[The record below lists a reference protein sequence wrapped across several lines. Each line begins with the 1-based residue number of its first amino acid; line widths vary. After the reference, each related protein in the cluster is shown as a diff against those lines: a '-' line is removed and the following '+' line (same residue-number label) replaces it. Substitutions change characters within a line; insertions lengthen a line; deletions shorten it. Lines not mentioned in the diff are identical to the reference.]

1 MTWLGKILVF
11 VVLILALA
19 WMWLTATDYATRVN
33 WKAQRDMYKKSFDEA
48 VAARESDYR
57 RHQAELESSLR
68 KLDSAE
74 KELIARKSELDT
86 LAKANR
92 DNKAELDR
100 LITAAATA
108 DAQVVKLQTSL
119 QASLKELDTVR
130 DRNNKLEV
138 DRQELTITREQARRD
153 ELAARNEAKL
163 QRTIAEDRARDND
176 DLRAQNAQLRATGGD
191 NPQRIVQR
199 SVERGPPPV
208 PENLRGT
215 VTAYDRARADDL
227 VEISLGL
234 DAGLGFG
241 SELDIY
247 RLEGGGK
254 HLGTVVVIN
263 VYAKKAV
270 ARFKPASGLP
280 IRRLRPDELPK
291 VGDIVSPLSGN
302 GGTSARQ

>member
-11 VVLILALA
+11 VVMVLALA

-33 WKAQRDMYKKSFDEA
+33 WKAQRDTYKKAFEEA

-57 RHQAELESSLR
+57 RHQAEREASDRKLESF
-68 KLDSAE
+68 E

-86 LAKANR
+86 ALKANR

-100 LITAAATA
+100 LTTAVSTA
-108 DAQVVKLQTSL
+108 DVQVAKI
-119 QASLKELDTVR
+119 QASLKAALFELDTVR
-130 DRNNKLEV
+130 DRNNKLEQ
-138 DRQELTITREQARRD
+138 DRTDLTISREQALRD
-153 ELAARNEAKL
+153 RLGALNEAKL
-163 QRTIAEDRARDND
+163 QRQIAEDYARRVD
-176 DLRAQNAQLRATGGD
+176 DLLGQIADLRATGGR
-191 NPQRIVQR
+191 PEALVAR
-199 SVERGPPPV
+199 SVEQRPPPV

-215 VTAYDRARADDL
+215 VTAYNPAAAPDL

-247 RLEGGGK
+247 RLDNGGK

-270 ARFKPASGLP
+270 ARFKPASGKP
-280 IRRLRPDELPK
+280 VGRLRPDELPK
-291 VGDIVSPLSGN
+291 VGDIVSPLSTR
-302 GGTSARQ
+302 GGAGLK